1 MKHTKEKVIGGGKQ
15 MGSVFKIKGIKI
27 GTLILGIFLLIYLP
41 SLLYITFGN
50 TIEKDI
56 LKNGKIE
63 VVQNVDGILVRNEK
77 VIDSPDDGNCV
88 MDAVEGEKVPAF
100 YRIATIVKNV
110 PVSTYEELKKKEM
123 QISSAQKA
131 QKENLG
137 VFSSDI
143 AKLDSEIIEK
153 VKNLGQQ
160 SIRGSLVESYDTL
173 SDIDSVVYRKSDIF
187 GDNSKSGKYINKL
200 ISEKAEIES
209 RLNNNVKE
217 VRAGSAGLISFAID
231 GYESLLTPSYIQ
243 KAAPQDLENITVKN
257 TNRDFN
263 VVDVKKGEP
272 IAKLVKDLDNY
283 MVTVVD
289 EKAAKELKADKPVTL
304 RINDIGYSM
313 DAVINY
319 SSDAINGKKIV
330 SFKFDTGLDETIG
343 MRRINVDVVLSSYS
357 GLKVPRSCLQ
367 NINTTKKTAK
377 ICLLNG
383 NTATFKE
390 VKLVGMNEDAAIID
404 KPDGDSIVALYK
416 TYILNPKN
424 IQEGQIID

>member
-1 MKHTKEKVIGGGKQ
+1 MRN
-15 MGSVFKIKGIKI
+15 VFKIKGIKI
-27 GTLILGIFLLIYLP
+27 GTLIMGIFLLIYLP

-50 TIEKDI
+50 TIEKDL

-63 VVQNVDGILVRNEK
+63 VVQNVDGILIRNEK
-77 VIDSPDDGNCV
+77 VIKSPDDGNCV

-123 QISSAQKA
+123 QISSAEKA

-137 VFSSDI
+137 VFSGDI
-143 AKLDSEIIEK
+143 IKLDSEIIEK

-160 SIRGSLVESYDTL
+160 SVRGSLVESYDTM

-187 GDNSKSGKYINKL
+187 GDNSKSAQYINKL

-217 VRAGSAGLISFAID
+217 IKTGTAGLISFAID
-231 GYESLLTPSYIQ
+231 GYESLLNPGFIKKATP
-243 KAAPQDLENITVKN
+243 KDLENITVKN

-263 VVDVKKGEP
+263 VIDVKKGEP
-272 IAKLVKDLDNY
+272 IAKLVRDLNNY
-283 MVTVVD
+283 MVAVVD
-289 EKAAKELKADKPVTL
+289 QKTGKDLTVDKQVTL

-313 DAVINY
+313 DAVIDY
-319 SSDAINGKKIV
+319 SSNAIDGKRII
-330 SFKFDTGLDETIG
+330 SFKYNTGLDETIG
-343 MRRINVDVVLSSYS
+343 MRRINVDVVLSSHS
-357 GLKVPRSCLQ
+357 GLKVPKSCLQ
-367 NINTTKKTAK
+367 NINISNQTAK
-377 ICLLNG
+377 ICLLKG
-383 NTATFKE
+383 NIATFKE
-390 VKLVGMNEDAAIID
+390 VKIVGMNDDAAIID
-404 KPDGDSIVALYK
+404 NPDGESSIALYN

>member
-1 MKHTKEKVIGGGKQ
+1 
-15 MGSVFKIKGIKI
+15 MGNVFKIKGIKI
-27 GTLILGIFLLIYLP
+27 GTLIMGIFLLIYLP

-63 VVQNVDGILVRNEK
+63 VIQNVDGILIRNEK

-137 VFSSDI
+137 VFSGDI
-143 AKLDSEIIEK
+143 IKLDSEIIEK

-160 SIRGSLVESYDTL
+160 SVRGSLVESYDTV

-187 GDNSKSGKYINKL
+187 GDNSKSEKYINRL

-231 GYESLLTPSYIQ
+231 GYESLLTPGFIK
-243 KAAPQDLENITVKN
+243 KATPQDLENITVKN

-272 IAKLVKDLDNY
+272 IAKIVKDLDNY

-289 EKAAKELKADKPVTL
+289 QKTAKDLTEDKLVTL

-313 DAVINY
+313 EAVINY
-319 SSDAINGKKIV
+319 SSDIINGKKVI
-330 SFKFDTGLDETIG
+330 SFKYDTGLDETIG

-367 NINTTKKTAK
+367 NINNQTAK
-377 ICLLNG
+377 ICLLKG

-390 VKLVGMNEDAAIID
+390 VKIVGMNDDAAIID
-404 KPDGDSIVALYK
+404 NPDGESSVALYN

>member
-1 MKHTKEKVIGGGKQ
+1 MEN
-15 MGSVFKIKGIKI
+15 VFKIKGIKI

-50 TIEKDI
+50 NIEKDI

-63 VVQNVDGILVRNEK
+63 VVQNVDGILIRNEK
-77 VIDSPDDGNCV
+77 VINSPDDGNCV

-123 QISSAQKA
+123 QITSAQKA

-137 VFSSDI
+137 IFSSDI
-143 AKLDSEIIEK
+143 IKLDSEIIEK

-160 SIRGSLVESYDTL
+160 SSRGSLVESFDTM

-187 GDNSKSGKYINKL
+187 GDNSKSAKYITRL
-200 ISEKAEIES
+200 TSEKAEIES

-231 GYESLLTPSYIQ
+231 GYESLLTPDFI
-243 KAAPQDLENITVKN
+243 KNATPQDLENITVKD

-283 MVTVVD
+283 MVAVVN
-289 EKAAKELKADKPVTL
+289 EKIAKDLTKDKHVTL

-313 DAVINY
+313 DADINY
-319 SSDAINGKKIV
+319 SSNVINGKRII
-330 SFKFDTGLDETIG
+330 SFKYDTGLDETIG

-367 NINTTKKTAK
+367 NINLSNQTAK
-377 ICLLNG
+377 ICLLKG
-383 NTATFKE
+383 NTATFRK
-390 VKLVGMNEDAAIID
+390 VKIVGMNEDAAIID
-404 KPDGDSIVALYK
+404 NPDGESSVALYN

>member
-1 MKHTKEKVIGGGKQ
+1 
-15 MGSVFKIKGIKI
+15 MGNVFKIKGIKT
-27 GTLILGIFLLIYLP
+27 GTLITGIFLLIYLP

-50 TIEKDI
+50 TVEKDI

-63 VVQNVDGILVRNEK
+63 VVQNVDGILIRNEK

-137 VFSSDI
+137 VFSGDI
-143 AKLDSEIIEK
+143 IKLDSEIIEK
-153 VKNLGQQ
+153 VKKLGQQ
-160 SIRGSLVESYDTL
+160 SIRGSLVESYDTM
-173 SDIDSVVYRKSDIF
+173 SDIDSIVYRKSDIF
-187 GDNSKSGKYINKL
+187 GDNSKSAKYINRL
-200 ISEKAEIES
+200 ISEKAEIER
-209 RLNNNVKE
+209 RLSNNVKE
-217 VRAGSAGLISFAID
+217 VRVDSAGLISFAID
-231 GYESLLTPSYIQ
+231 GYESLLTPNFIKS
-243 KAAPQDLENITVKN
+243 ATPQDLENITVKN

-272 IAKLVKDLDNY
+272 IAKIVKDLDNY
-283 MVTVVD
+283 MVAVVD
-289 EKAAKELKADKPVTL
+289 QKAAKDLTKDKLVTL

-319 SSDAINGKKIV
+319 NSDVINGKKVI
-330 SFKFDTGLDETIG
+330 SFKYDTGLDETIG

-367 NINTTKKTAK
+367 DININNQTAK
-377 ICLLNG
+377 ICLLKG

-390 VKLVGMNEDAAIID
+390 VKIVGMNDDAAIID
-404 KPDGDSIVALYK
+404 NPDGESSVALYN

-424 IQEGQIID
+424 VQEGQIID